1 MLRLN
6 FSLIKFLS
14 NINSIVYKNHNIFTY
29 SIPNV
34 AIKSVVDM
42 TVLMM
47 IVVKHTVRLPRLP
60 PLRLER
66 DSRVLHDTVIVGVQ
80 RQPVK
85 RYYNKRIFTNT
96 SCYHKVDWWVSQLKA
111 FIYFSRQV
119 SYRIKSAGT
128 DKHSS
133 VLLTYRCI
141 YLLTREPRLIRT
153 VKKKKKKC
161 KKCTKYKKQSKN
173 VYLYVYDRTI

>member
-1 MLRLN
+1 MLRFN
-6 FSLIKFLS
+6 FSLIEFLS
-14 NINSIVYKNHNIFTY
+14 KINSIVYKNHNIFTY

-47 IVVKHTVRLPRLP
+47 VVVKYTVRLPRLP
-60 PLRLER
+60 PLGLER

-96 SCYHKVDWWVSQLKA
+96 SCYHKVDRWVLKLLFILVDKWVIESRVVARINIRVSYWRIDA
-111 FIYFSRQV
+111 FIFWHGSH
-119 SYRIKSAGT
+119 
-128 DKHSS
+128 D
-133 VLLTYRCI
+133 
-141 YLLTREPRLIRT
+141 
-153 VKKKKKKC
+153 
-161 KKCTKYKKQSKN
+161 
-173 VYLYVYDRTI
+173 